1 MSVCIVH
8 ASALGD
14 APPGRRGR
22 LGARSPIASRTS
34 YARRSTS
41 PFAWSTIANI
51 FAAGDSYSTFFDA
64 GHTLNFTA
72 LAQTPTNLVG
82 RLRIRGHC

>member
-1 MSVCIVH
+1 MRAH
-8 ASALGD
+8 WGLPLLAAASAL
-14 APPGRRGR
+14 A
-22 LGARSPIASRTS
+22 SPIAWRTS
-34 YARRSTS
+34 FARRPSST
-41 PFAWSTIANI
+41 FAWSTIANI

-72 LAQTPTNLVG
+72 LAQMPTNLVG